1 MSRSLSARLSYA
13 FGFVVV
19 ALFVSATMV
28 WNFKHAAER
37 HIDSARRD
45 TLDTAALADAQSALW
60 ALRWGVAQYI
70 AVPEAAVRAKI
81 LADSAKQGADWDRA
95 VSQLQDLDA
104 GGTRTALLASMRANF
119 GKYAASR
126 EKWMQ
131 LMSEGRSAEAV
142 KERAEVT
149 TPMGAATVESISALV
164 ELQRK
169 RSSEDSDTAGR
180 DLEAMKYWGIAVLAF
195 MVFAAV
201 VACAIAIWV
210 VRSIS
215 GSIRQAV
222 EVVRTVASGDLSAQI
237 AVAGDQEICQLLAE
251 LRKMNESLASLVAQ
265 VRAGAAGISQ
275 ATGEISAGNRDLSQR
290 TQQQS
295 ASLEQA
301 SASME
306 QITSTV
312 QQSAENARQAND
324 LAGAARTAA
333 ERGGDVVASVVQTMD
348 AIAGSS
354 KRMAEI
360 INVIDG
366 IAFQTNILA
375 LNAAVEAARAGEQG
389 RGFAVVAGEVRNL
402 AQRSA
407 HAAHEIK
414 EIIQD
419 STQKVDAG
427 NKLVG
432 DAGSSMVEI
441 VDRVKRVT
449 DLLKQI
455 SQSSSQQTA
464 GIVQISDTVTQI
476 DRATQQNASLVER
489 SAVSAKSLAQQ
500 AERLRQAV
508 AVFKLGG
515 GKEDEQVAVVGRGV
529 AS

>member
-19 ALFVSATMV
+19 ALFVSAVMV
-28 WNFKHAAER
+28 WNFKQAAER
-37 HIDSARRD
+37 HIDGGRRN

-70 AVPEAAVRAKI
+70 AVPDAAARAEI
-81 LADSAKQGADWDRA
+81 LADSAKRRDDWDRA
-95 VSQLQDLDA
+95 VLRLQDMEV
-104 GGTRTALLASMRANF
+104 GETGTALVASMRANF

-131 LMSEGRSAEAV
+131 LMSEGRSAEAA
-142 KERAEVT
+142 KERADVT
-149 TPMGAATVESISALV
+149 TPMGAATVEAISALV

-169 RSSEDSDTAGR
+169 RSSEDSNTAGR
-180 DLEAMKYWGIAVLAF
+180 DLEGMQYWGTVVLAF

-201 VACAIAIWV
+201 VACAIAVWV

-222 EVVRTVASGDLSAQI
+222 AVVRTVASGDLSSQI
-237 AVAGDQEICQLLAE
+237 AVVGDYEICQLLAE
-251 LRKMNESLASLVAQ
+251 LRKMNENLAALVAQ
-265 VRAGAAGISQ
+265 VRAGAAGISV
-275 ATGEISAGNRDLSQR
+275 ATGEISAGNHDLSQR

-295 ASLEQA
+295 VSLEQA

-324 LAGAARTAA
+324 LASAARSSA
-333 ERGGDVVASVVQTMD
+333 EIGGDVVASVVQTME

-407 HAAHEIK
+407 HAAREIK

-419 STQKVDAG
+419 SVQKVDAG

-432 DAGSSMVEI
+432 DAGLSMAEI

-449 DLLKQI
+449 DLLKEI
-455 SQSSSQQTA
+455 SQSSSQQSA
-464 GIVQISDTVTQI
+464 GIVQIGDTVTQI
-476 DRATQQNASLVER
+476 DRATQQNATLVER
-489 SAVSAKSLAQQ
+489 SAESVKSLAQQ
-500 AERLRQAV
+500 AERLTQAV
-508 AVFKLGG
+508 AAFKL
-515 GKEDEQVAVVGRGV
+515 RGHQDTPI
-529 AS
+529 AAARHGATG